1 MTIAHSGS
9 TQGGD
14 NTTPVAHTT
23 PAIGAQRIN
32 IAVLS
37 VRSDLG
43 IGRNI
48 PNLPTYGGIA
58 MTQLATVR
66 WDPGGQG
73 GDMFAYY
80 QVAPLTGPNNLALT
94 FAAGFAGIS
103 YCMAISSYLYVDQVT
118 PFFGAPVT
126 GSGIGAGGSVVVPS
140 QTDQLVV
147 DWLGLVSTNAA
158 SGVLVPGAGQTLR
171 NSNTTD
177 PVGGGRPGDGMSEEQ
192 GALSVTM
199 SWAWTG
205 ADVGWALIASPLRPA
220 VDPRTRA
227 VKYFFNIWD
236 PTHTIK
242 DGIGN
247 ITPNEVRADNWIE
260 TDGFTLG
267 ESATYPDFIKD
278 PTKSRIV
285 SITYRRSGVDIK
297 VSKSAFADVIIARAA
312 AGRM

>member
-9 TQGGD
+9 TQGAD

-23 PAIGAQRIN
+23 PAIGANRIN
-32 IAVLS
+32 IALIN
-37 VRSDLG
+37 VRSDLN
-43 IGRNI
+43 IGRNV
-48 PNLPTYGGIA
+48 PNPLTYGGIA

-66 WDPGGQG
+66 YDNGAAGH
-73 GDMFAYY
+73 DLFAYY
-80 QVAPLTGPNNLALT
+80 QVAPLTGPNNLAVT
-94 FAAGFAGIS
+94 WAAGLFAGGN
-103 YCMAISSYLYVDQVT
+103 YCMAISSYLYVDQVA

-126 GSGIGAGGSVVVPS
+126 ATAVGVAISAIVPS
-140 QTDQLVV
+140 QLDQLVV
-147 DWLGLVSTNAA
+147 DWLGIVSAG
-158 SGVLVPGAGQTLR
+158 SGPNTPVAGAGQTLR
-171 NSNTTD
+171 NVDTAA
-177 PVGGGRPGDGMSEEQ
+177 VGGGSVGDGMSEEA

-199 SWAWTG
+199 SWAMTS
-205 ADVGWALIASPLRPA
+205 ADLRDALIASAMRPA

-242 DGIGN
+242 DGIGA
-247 ITPNEVRADNWIE
+247 ITPNEVRADNWVE

-267 ESATYPDFIKD
+267 ESQTYPDFIKD

-297 VSKSAFADVIIARAA
+297 TSKSQFADVIVARAA